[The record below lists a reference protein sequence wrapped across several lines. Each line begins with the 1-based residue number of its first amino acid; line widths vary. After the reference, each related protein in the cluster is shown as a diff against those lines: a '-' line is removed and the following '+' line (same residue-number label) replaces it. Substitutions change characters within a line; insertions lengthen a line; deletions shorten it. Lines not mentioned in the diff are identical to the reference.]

1 MKKHFI
7 FLGILFVV
15 VIMTSGC
22 TSSLPNSNSGVK
34 VSSGGEQKPTIVTT
48 MATTMP
54 LETTSEIPGDNIYI
68 TGDIVAANSND
79 DTSGKIVYDYNP
91 VSKRYHYD
99 TIFIDAFDKWGY
111 RMYPNLES
119 ADMTWFE
126 DNYPYLIGHIDI
138 SSVVTRASSES
149 EMYSTPQPEY
159 TYTSP
164 GYQQSDSSGG
174 GSSGV
179 STGKQCYVNGY
190 NRKDGTYVNG
200 YYRRC

>member
-1 MKKHFI
+1 MKKYFVI
-7 FLGILFVV
+7 FGILVVV

-22 TSSLPNSNSGVK
+22 TSLFNSNSGVK
-34 VSSGGEQKPTIVTT
+34 VSSGGEQKSTIVTT
-48 MATTMP
+48 MATTLP
-54 LETTSEIPGDNIYI
+54 LETPSEIPSDNIYI
-68 TGDIVAANSND
+68 TGDIVAANSNE

-91 VSKRYHYD
+91 VSKRYHFD
-99 TIFIDAFDKWGY
+99 TIFKDAFDKWGY

-119 ADMTWFE
+119 ADITWFE

-164 GYQQSDSSGG
+164 GYQQSDSRGG
-174 GSSGV
+174 GSSG
-179 STGKQCYVNGY
+179 SSGSKQCWVNDY
-190 NRKDGTYVNG
+190 YRKDGTHVNG
-200 YYRRC
+200 YYRKC